1 MSKVMKF
8 DKNDL
13 YLIKDYLEELLEDY
27 QLDNP
32 DTMQR
37 AIEVIE
43 RLIKET

>member
-1 MSKVMKF
+1 MSKAMKF

-32 DTMQR
+32 DTMKR